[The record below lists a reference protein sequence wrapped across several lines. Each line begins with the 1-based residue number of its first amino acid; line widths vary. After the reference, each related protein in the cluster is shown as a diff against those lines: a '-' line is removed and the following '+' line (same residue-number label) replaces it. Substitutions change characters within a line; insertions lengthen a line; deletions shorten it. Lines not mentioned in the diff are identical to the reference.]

1 MYSVSIMMILFKMSN
16 YCVENFKAIFQTL
29 KVNFFE

>member
-1 MYSVSIMMILFKMSN
+1 MLFVRILFKMSN
-16 YCVENFKAIFQTL
+16 YCVESFNDILLPVCL